1 MQPLMS
7 APHVDSLS
15 ATSVWKNDCAYFS
28 PFDSGAD
35 WTKLPGVV
43 AVGAVPVGQSGQ

>member
-7 APHVDSLS
+7 SPHVDSLS
-15 ATSVWKNDCAYFS
+15 ATSVWKNDCEYAC
-28 PFDSGAD
+28 PFEVGAD

-43 AVGAVPVGQSGQ
+43 AVGEVPVGQSGQ